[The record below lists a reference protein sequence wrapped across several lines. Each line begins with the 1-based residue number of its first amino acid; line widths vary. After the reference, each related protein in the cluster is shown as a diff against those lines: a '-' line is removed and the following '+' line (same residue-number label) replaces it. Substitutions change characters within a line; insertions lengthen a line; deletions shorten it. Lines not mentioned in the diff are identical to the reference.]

1 MKTILFA
8 TAALFAVSA
17 VPALAGEGN
26 GDPFGLVT
34 PGVTTTLGY
43 AAADAGSNSYAYEM
57 KPGTDNQISGQPLNS
72 MPIGSEVAGRDYA
85 VQAAPQGGHAVKTAS
100 RISQY

>member
-1 MKTILFA
+1 MKTTILA
-8 TAALFAVSA
+8 AAALLAIGA

-43 AAADAGSNSYAYEM
+43 SSANNGAGSYAYEM
-57 KPGTDNQISGQPLNS
+57 RPSLDNQISGQPLNS
-72 MPIGSEVAGRDYA
+72 LPAGAETAGRDYA
-85 VQAAPQGGHAVKTAS
+85 VLSAPQGAQTVQTAS
-100 RISQY
+100 RTNQY

>member
-8 TAALFAVSA
+8 AVAMFAASA

-26 GDPFGLVT
+26 GDPFGLVA

-43 AAADAGSNSYAYEM
+43 AATDAGSGSYAYQM
-57 KPGTDNQISGQPLNS
+57 KPSTDNQISGQPLNS
-72 MPIGSEVAGRDYA
+72 LPAGSEVAGRDYA
-85 VQAAPQGGHAVKTAS
+85 VQGAPQGSHTVTTAS

>member
-8 TAALFAVSA
+8 AAALFAVSA

-26 GDPFGLVT
+26 GDPFGLVA
-34 PGVTTTLGY
+34 PGVTTTFGY

-57 KPGTDNQISGQPLNS
+57 EPGMDNQISGDPLNS
-72 MPIGSEVAGRDYA
+72 VPASSEVAGRDYA
-85 VQAAPQGGHAVKTAS
+85 VQVAPQSSHAVKTAS
-100 RISQY
+100 RTSQY